1 MRATRRTWATALA
14 SGFIL
19 LVAGV
24 AVAQPRDGRGS
35 GRDGEEVFLFTDRI
49 IDLMIDR
56 ISDDLAK
63 QYKFDEEQLLNTRD
77 TLKSRFPQWLR
88 ENRAELIALANQ
100 WTETMFAAD
109 PPTAEEMAA
118 WSQRALP
125 LLQQFDELVR
135 ETTEEMRTY
144 MTDEQQT
151 QLDGELAAYGMAMG
165 YMHRRL
171 SEWSAGH
178 YDWETEWPRS
188 EAFRQ
193 NQRKRDQELQ
203 RKMNEARRQALGAEA
218 AAPPAVPGEPET
230 PPAPLEAPRTAT
242 GAAKGGTTDEFE
254 AYTTGFIQRYKL
266 DEAQQGQAWKIC
278 RALQEARDKYL
289 SKSLAK
295 INDLQDRLAKVTTD
309 EDREK
314 IAAEYR
320 RLTQPLDRYFNQ
332 LKERLDK
339 IPTGKQRAEAAR
351 ATMSAELKPKGKP
364 ATAES
369 APATGPG
376 KP

>member
-1 MRATRRTWATALA
+1 MRATTRLWMLTLVLLAAGTALA
-14 SGFIL
+14 
-19 LVAGV
+19 
-24 AVAQPRDGRGS
+24 QPREGRGP
-35 GRDGEEVFLFTDRI
+35 GRGGEEIFLFNDRI

-56 ISDDLAK
+56 ISDDLGK

-77 TLKSRFPQWLR
+77 SLKSRFPQWLKD
-88 ENRAELIALANQ
+88 NRAELIALANQ

-125 LLQQFDELVR
+125 LLRQFDELVK

-165 YMHRRL
+165 YMHKRL
-171 SEWSAGH
+171 GDWSAGN

-193 NQRKRDQELQ
+193 NQRNRDRELQ
-203 RKMNEARRQALGAEA
+203 QKMNEARRQAVGADAATPPPAAGGAETPDAKPDTPRPA
-218 AAPPAVPGEPET
+218 AAP
-230 PPAPLEAPRTAT
+230 
-242 GAAKGGTTDEFE
+242 AKTENKDDYE
-254 AYTTGFIQRYKL
+254 AYTTNFIKRYKL

-278 RALQEARDKYL
+278 HALQETRDKYL

-295 INDLQDRLAKVTTD
+295 INDLHERLAKVQTD

-314 IAAEYR
+314 ISAEYR

-332 LKERLDK
+332 LKDKLDK

-364 ATAES
+364 AAAES
-369 APATGPG
+369 APAKGQD